1 MLNYVKIYYMSVIL
15 GGKNMNKWEDKYSK
29 LKNGEFDARID
40 ELKDKANNKTATKE
54 EYKEYE
60 KLSKSK
66 NNLGKVENVLEYR
79 EKLKEELNELKQEVE
94 TRKDAALANQE
105 SKKLEEEL
113 VKITEEIIKTEKE
126 LKDPEIKEDR
136 KKYSE
141 VSYQLFREQFDARV
155 MASRH
160 IELYQKLVKDF
171 SEENN

>member
-1 MLNYVKIYYMSVIL
+1 
-15 GGKNMNKWEDKYSK
+15 MNKWEDKYEK

-94 TRKDAALANQE
+94 TRKDA
-105 SKKLEEEL
+105 
-113 VKITEEIIKTEKE
+113 V
-126 LKDPEIKEDR
+126 
-136 KKYSE
+136 
-141 VSYQLFREQFDARV
+141 
-155 MASRH
+155 
-160 IELYQKLVKDF
+160 
-171 SEENN
+171 

>member
-1 MLNYVKIYYMSVIL
+1 
-15 GGKNMNKWEDKYSK
+15 MNKWEDKYSK

-94 TRKDAALANQE
+94 TRKDAVLANQE
-105 SKKLEEEL
+105 SKKLEE
-113 VKITEEIIKTEKE
+113 
-126 LKDPEIKEDR
+126 
-136 KKYSE
+136 
-141 VSYQLFREQFDARV
+141 
-155 MASRH
+155 
-160 IELYQKLVKDF
+160 
-171 SEENN
+171 

>member
-1 MLNYVKIYYMSVIL
+1 
-15 GGKNMNKWEDKYSK
+15 MNKWEDKYEK

-94 TRKDAALANQE
+94 TRKDAVLANQE
-105 SKKLEEEL
+105 
-113 VKITEEIIKTEKE
+113 T
-126 LKDPEIKEDR
+126 
-136 KKYSE
+136 
-141 VSYQLFREQFDARV
+141 
-155 MASRH
+155 
-160 IELYQKLVKDF
+160 
-171 SEENN
+171 